1 MRTLADRLASYAA
14 HHRDKRNLA
23 AHFLGVPMMLV
34 GAQAALA
41 RIGIGP
47 ANAAVGATSLATR
60 YYRAI
65 DPAYGN
71 AMGAVLGATCAAGTA
86 IAALPLPLWAGA
98 TAGLLGGGAA
108 LQVLGHYLEGTK
120 PAVLSDARSVLDGPL
135 FLVANVA
142 FKLGFSKELRAEVE
156 QRIGKVGEVGEP
168 KLAVV

>member
-1 MRTLADRLASYAA
+1 MRTLVDRLVSYAE
-14 HHRDKRNLA
+14 HHRDKRNIA

-41 RIGIGP
+41 RVGVGP

-65 DPAYGN
+65 DPGYGN
-71 AMGAVLGATCAAGTA
+71 AMGVVLAASCAAGTA

-108 LQVLGHYLEGTK
+108 LQLLGHYLEGTK
-120 PAVLSDARSVLDGPL
+120 PALLDDARGVLDGPL
-135 FLVANVA
+135 FLVASVA
-142 FKLGFSKELRAEVE
+142 FKLGLSKELRAEVE
-156 QRIGKVGEVGEP
+156 QRIGTVTEP
-168 KLAVV
+168 EIAAVVH